1 MTKDSRFAQTVF
13 NQIKSFMAKL
23 YEKTDFIK
31 VKPAIRKRKFK
42 RQCLGAFVQIK

>member
-23 YEKTDFIK
+23 YEKTDFNK
-31 VKPAIRKRKFK
+31 AKPAIKKK
-42 RQCLGAFVQIK
+42 KIQKDNAL